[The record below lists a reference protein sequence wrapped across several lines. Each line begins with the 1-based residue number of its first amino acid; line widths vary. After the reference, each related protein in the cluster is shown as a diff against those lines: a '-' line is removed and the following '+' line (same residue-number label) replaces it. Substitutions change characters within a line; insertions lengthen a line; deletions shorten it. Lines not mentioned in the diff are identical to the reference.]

1 MNIILPSLAAVAL
14 LALTACDN
22 KKGPEVVTSVSA
34 DPQAAELAKR
44 APVELPPSIKADVTF
59 RCNPGNSLAF
69 VTFFNGDK
77 QALVKTDKTGTA
89 TKLLAAEAGKPFT
102 AEGGYELSGTPKSAT
117 LTLPG
122 KGKLT
127 CKA

>member
-1 MNIILPSLAAVAL
+1 MKIILPSLVAVSL

-22 KKGPEVVTSVSA
+22 KKGPEVVTSVA
-34 DPQAAELAKR
+34 PDPQAAEMAKR

-77 QALVKTDKTGTA
+77 QALVKTEKTGIA
-89 TKLLAAEAGKPFT
+89 TKLVAAEAGQAFK
-102 AEGGYELSGTPKSAT
+102 ADGGYELTGTPKGAT

>member
-1 MNIILPSLAAVAL
+1 MKTLLPSLAAVAL
-14 LALTACDN
+14 LALAACNN
-22 KKGPEVVTSVSA
+22 KEPQVVSSEA
-34 DPQAAELAKR
+34 PDPQAAALANA

-59 RCNPGNSLAF
+59 RCNPGNSLAY

-77 QALVKTDKTGTA
+77 QALVKTDKAGTA
-89 TKLLAAEAGKPFT
+89 VKLT
-102 AEGGYELSGTPKSAT
+102 AETAGDPLKAEGYELTGTPKAAT

-122 KGKLT
+122 KGALT

>member
-1 MNIILPSLAAVAL
+1 MKKLLPSIAVVAL
-14 LALTACDN
+14 LALAACDSN
-22 KKGPEVVTSVSA
+22 KPVEVTSQSA
-34 DPQAAELAKR
+34 DPQAAALANA

-69 VTFFNGDK
+69 VTFFEGDK
-77 QALVKTDKTGTA
+77 QALVKTDKAGTA
-89 TKLLAAEAGKPFT
+89 TKLTAEEAGQPLK
-102 AEGGYELSGTPKSAT
+102 AEGFELSGTPKVAT